1 MFDLWSRKIPHLTW
15 QLAFPGGS
23 VVKNLPANVG
33 DAGNEGSVPGSVSVL
48 EEEMATHF
56 TILPKMSHGHS
67 SLAGYS
73 P

>member
-1 MFDLWSRKIPHLTW
+1 M
-15 QLAFPGGS
+15 
-23 VVKNLPANVG
+23 VKNLPANVG